1 MKKSILPILTLSFAL
16 FTSTSAKAASSLLSD
31 SIVVYRVGTGANSLV
46 NTGNS
51 AFLDEYS
58 RTGTLIQSI
67 DLGIISSGT
76 ASSEGF
82 INRSGDGRY
91 IIATGYA
98 STGATSIAGSTGAA
112 NARVIA
118 RIDASGN
125 VDSTTRLSNYAS
137 GNNPRSAWSADGSSF
152 YGVGGTGGIVYA
164 TLGATTGT
172 AVTTG
177 LLSNIKEQNC
187 EFRQLSITDFEPLNA
202 VIKDCETIFHLGARG
217 SVPRSIKNPVA
228 THEVN
233 ATGTLNVLEIA
244 RESGAHVIF
253 SSSSS
258 VYGRNMQLPKD
269 ESMWL
274 GPMTPYAASKLA
286 AEGYVQAY
294 AAAYKVPTTLLR
306 FFNVFGPRQRPDHE
320 YAAVLPK
327 WIWLAMHGEPI
338 DVYGDGTASRDFTYV
353 DTVLDIAVNA
363 MKEKVVT
370 EGAMNLAYGNRIF
383 LNDAIEMLKKHFP
396 DLQVNYK
403 LKRLGDVKESQNDPE
418 LLKKLFPKI
427 QPKEFET
434 ALSETIEWLKEF
446 GQSVANGPATTD

>member
-1 MKKSILPILTLSFAL
+1 MSKVAVTGGAGFIGSNLT
-16 FTSTSAKAASSLLSD
+16 
-31 SIVVYRVGTGANSLV
+31 R
-46 NTGNS
+46 
-51 AFLDEYS
+51 
-58 RTGTLIQSI
+58 RLI
-67 DLGIISSGT
+67 
-76 ASSEGF
+76 SEGHDVVV
-82 INRSGDGRY
+82 IDDL
-91 IIATGYA
+91 
-98 STGATSIAGSTGAA
+98 STGLIS
-112 NARVIA
+112 
-118 RIDASGN
+118 N
-125 VDSTTRLSNYAS
+125 VDQEKST
-137 GNNPRSAWSADGSSF
+137 F
-152 YGVGGTGGIVYA
+152 HQV
-164 TLGATTGT
+164 
-172 AVTTG
+172 
-177 LLSNIKEQNC
+177 
-187 EFRQLSITDFEPLNA
+187 SITESHALKTA
-202 VIKDCETIFHLGARG
+202 LKECETIFHLAARG

-228 THEVN
+228 THDVN
-233 ATGTLNVLEIA
+233 ATGTLNVLEAA
-244 RESGAHVIF
+244 RETGAHVIF

-294 AAAYKVPTTLLR
+294 ASAYKVPTTLLR

-327 WIWLAMHGEPI
+327 WIWLAMQGQPI

-353 DTVLDIAVNA
+353 DTVLDIAMTA
-363 MKEKVVT
+363 MQEKVIT

-383 LNDAIEMLKKHFP
+383 LNETIEMLRKHFP

-403 LKRLGDVKESQNDPE
+403 SERLGDVKESQNAPE

-434 ALSETIEWLKEF
+434 ALSETVDWLKEF